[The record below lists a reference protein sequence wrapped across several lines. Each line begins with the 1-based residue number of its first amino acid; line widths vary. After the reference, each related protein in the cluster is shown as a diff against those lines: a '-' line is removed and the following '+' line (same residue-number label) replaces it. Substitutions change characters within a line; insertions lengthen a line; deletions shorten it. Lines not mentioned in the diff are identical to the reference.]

1 MPRKGQPP
9 PRPAARPAPPRAQ
22 PTLGQAT
29 GGRPGRVPSAPPG
42 QAKRPGAGAAPTPR
56 PPTAPPLGLGLGL
69 GPRQRGA
76 FQQAAQ
82 GGQGQ
87 QFLAARPWLQQRVNQ
102 LGPTSPQA
110 TRVQDF
116 LATGQNQ
123 RPVRTPPNQTPGAFT
138 PQPPAG
144 PAPWNESV
152 TPGTTPQIPG
162 GGMAGWSGDNAG
174 LQDQL
179 RGYPQ
184 AQAAGQLPG
193 LGQPGGGGG
202 GWQPMGA
209 PPMYQNTWGG
219 MGYGGAGGGGLGTA
233 VGGYYG
239 PGGTFGPGG
248 GGMFGG
254 YSPEMQQVLQARYG
268 GGLGMQGG
276 GGGMGGG
283 YQQRSGVGQYGMGG
297 AGAMG
302 AGSYMGRSFGAGNPW
317 TGGDFAQGG
326 GGGGV

>member
-42 QAKRPGAGAAPTPR
+42 QAKRPAAAPGAPTPR
-56 PPTAPPLGLGLGL
+56 PPTAPPLALRPALGPPPPRVGWGLGL

-87 QFLAARPWLQQRVNQ
+87 QFLAARPWLQRRVNQ

-144 PAPWNESV
+144 PQPSNESV

-174 LQDQL
+174 MQSQL
-179 RGYPQ
+179 
-184 AQAAGQLPG
+184 AG
-193 LGQPGGGGG
+193 LGQYGGNASGVSGFGGGAM
-202 GWQPMGA
+202 QNMG
-209 PPMYQNTWGG
+209 QN
-219 MGYGGAGGGGLGTA
+219 
-233 VGGYYG
+233 
-239 PGGTFGPGG
+239 
-248 GGMFGG
+248 MFG
-254 YSPEMQQVLQARYG
+254 
-268 GGLGMQGG
+268 
-276 GGGMGGG
+276 
-283 YQQRSGVGQYGMGG
+283 
-297 AGAMG
+297 
-302 AGSYMGRSFGAGNPW
+302 
-317 TGGDFAQGG
+317 
-326 GGGGV
+326 

>member
-42 QAKRPGAGAAPTPR
+42 QGKRPAAAPGAPTPR

-69 GPRQRGA
+69 GPRPRRA
-76 FQQAAQ
+76 FPQAAQ

-102 LGPTSPQA
+102 LSPTSPQA

-123 RPVRTPPNQTPGAFT
+123 RPT
-138 PQPPAG
+138 PQPPAA
-144 PAPWNESV
+144 PTPWNEQV
-152 TPGTTPQIPG
+152 PPGTTPQIPG
-162 GGMAGWSGDNAG
+162 GPLGGGWSGDNAA

-179 RGYPQ
+179 RAYAG

-193 LGQPGGGGG
+193 LGQPGGGGI
-202 GWQPMGA
+202 MGDRKST
-209 PPMYQNTWGG
+209 PLNSTH
-219 MGYGGAGGGGLGTA
+219 
-233 VGGYYG
+233 
-239 PGGTFGPGG
+239 
-248 GGMFGG
+248 
-254 YSPEMQQVLQARYG
+254 
-268 GGLGMQGG
+268 
-276 GGGMGGG
+276 
-283 YQQRSGVGQYGMGG
+283 
-297 AGAMG
+297 
-302 AGSYMGRSFGAGNPW
+302 
-317 TGGDFAQGG
+317 
-326 GGGGV
+326 

>member
-1 MPRKGQPP
+1 
-9 PRPAARPAPPRAQ
+9 
-22 PTLGQAT
+22 
-29 GGRPGRVPSAPPG
+29 
-42 QAKRPGAGAAPTPR
+42 
-56 PPTAPPLGLGLGL
+56 LGLGL

-87 QFLAARPWLQQRVNQ
+87 QFLAARPWLQRRVNQ

-144 PAPWNESV
+144 PQPWNESV

-174 LQDQL
+174 MQSQL
-179 RGYPQ
+179 
-184 AQAAGQLPG
+184 AG
-193 LGQPGGGGG
+193 LGQYGGNASGVSGFGGGAM
-202 GWQPMGA
+202 QNMG
-209 PPMYQNTWGG
+209 QN
-219 MGYGGAGGGGLGTA
+219 
-233 VGGYYG
+233 
-239 PGGTFGPGG
+239 
-248 GGMFGG
+248 MFGDF
-254 YSPEMQQVLQARYG
+254 SPQMQQVLQARSG
-268 GGLGMQGG
+268 MGPGGLGGGQPGG
-276 GGGMGGG
+276 GAGYGGMMTGPGWTGGASGYGGYGGQQMTARPFGNYGQTPYGPGGG
-283 YQQRSGVGQYGMGG
+283 DYAQRSGVGQYGMGG

-302 AGSYMGRSFGAGNPW
+302 AGSYMGRNFGAGNPW
-317 TGGDFAQGG
+317 TGGGFAQGG
-326 GGGGV
+326 GGGGGAGGGGFI